1 MAIRT
6 GPLKRDYESA
16 IRKKCKGCTKP
27 ERDRCPIWPLVPQ
40 DDPSLDIFL
49 ENDRGR
55 FLKRVREAAHKFR
68 GPFWWS
74 ELRETVGIRP
84 LHPNWWGVS
93 TRVLEARGYMV
104 IEGHKAST
112 HGSRN
117 GAQDR
122 RWCHRVYLGEPGR

>member
-16 IRKKCKGCTKP
+16 SRRKCSKCQNA
-27 ERDRCPIWPLVPQ
+27 ECPIFPLIPRA
-40 DDPSLDIFL
+40 DPRLDIFL
-49 ENDRGR
+49 ENDRDR
-55 FLKRVREAAHKFR
+55 FLKRVREAAVKMR

-84 LHPNWWGVS
+84 LVPNWWGAS
-93 TRVLEARGYMV
+93 TKVLEANGFQV
-104 IEGHKAST
+104 VDGHRAST

-122 RWCHRVYLGEPGR
+122 RWCHRVYLHRVEP